1 MIDVI
6 NFTPYSSLI
15 GGLIIGV
22 AVVLFFITTGRL
34 AGISGIVS
42 STLEKNENKFSN
54 LLFIIGLV
62 LGPLVFIFFSQNDV
76 VFKMTSSIPL
86 IIVGGLLVGLGT
98 KIGRGCTSGH
108 GICGISRFS
117 MRSILATIIFMIFAM
132 FTVFFLQL
140 LEIYKMYKN
149 IFSLISGLVFGIG
162 LTIGGMTNP
171 SKVIAFL
178 NITNNWDPSLIFVMG
193 GAIAFVLPSFY
204 LLKNKEK
211 PIFASS
217 FQIPSSKNINQKLI
231 LGSSMF
237 GIGWGMIGLCPG
249 PAISSI
255 AFLQPLSIL
264 FIISMMSGFYLT
276 KFIKI

>member
-1 MIDVI
+1 MIDLI

-62 LGPLVFIFFSQNDV
+62 LGPLVFIFFSKNDV

-86 IIVGGLLVGLGT
+86 IIAGGLLVGLGT

-132 FTVFFLQL
+132 ITVYFLQL
-140 LEIYKMYKN
+140 LEI
-149 IFSLISGLVFGIG
+149 S
-162 LTIGGMTNP
+162 
-171 SKVIAFL
+171 
-178 NITNNWDPSLIFVMG
+178 
-193 GAIAFVLPSFY
+193 
-204 LLKNKEK
+204 
-211 PIFASS
+211 
-217 FQIPSSKNINQKLI
+217 
-231 LGSSMF
+231 
-237 GIGWGMIGLCPG
+237 
-249 PAISSI
+249 
-255 AFLQPLSIL
+255 
-264 FIISMMSGFYLT
+264 
-276 KFIKI
+276 

>member
-1 MIDVI
+1 MIDLV

-76 VFKMTSSIPL
+76 VFKMTPSISL
-86 IIVGGLLVGLGT
+86 IIVGGLLVGVGT

-140 LEIYKMYKN
+140 LEI
-149 IFSLISGLVFGIG
+149 S
-162 LTIGGMTNP
+162 
-171 SKVIAFL
+171 
-178 NITNNWDPSLIFVMG
+178 
-193 GAIAFVLPSFY
+193 
-204 LLKNKEK
+204 
-211 PIFASS
+211 
-217 FQIPSSKNINQKLI
+217 
-231 LGSSMF
+231 
-237 GIGWGMIGLCPG
+237 
-249 PAISSI
+249 
-255 AFLQPLSIL
+255 
-264 FIISMMSGFYLT
+264 
-276 KFIKI
+276 

>member
-62 LGPLVFIFFSQNDV
+62 LGPLVFIFFSKNDV

-86 IIVGGLLVGLGT
+86 IIIGGLLVGLGT

-132 FTVFFLQL
+132 ITVFFLQL
-140 LEIYKMYKN
+140 LEI
-149 IFSLISGLVFGIG
+149 S
-162 LTIGGMTNP
+162 
-171 SKVIAFL
+171 
-178 NITNNWDPSLIFVMG
+178 
-193 GAIAFVLPSFY
+193 
-204 LLKNKEK
+204 
-211 PIFASS
+211 
-217 FQIPSSKNINQKLI
+217 
-231 LGSSMF
+231 
-237 GIGWGMIGLCPG
+237 
-249 PAISSI
+249 
-255 AFLQPLSIL
+255 
-264 FIISMMSGFYLT
+264 
-276 KFIKI
+276 

>member
-62 LGPLVFIFFSQNDV
+62 LGPLVIIFFSKNDL

-86 IIVGGLLVGLGT
+86 IIAGGLLVGLGT

-117 MRSILATIIFMIFAM
+117 TRSILATIIFMIFAM
-132 FTVFFLQL
+132 ITVYFLQL
-140 LEIYKMYKN
+140 LEISHN
-149 IFSLISGLVFGIG
+149 V
-162 LTIGGMTNP
+162 
-171 SKVIAFL
+171 
-178 NITNNWDPSLIFVMG
+178 
-193 GAIAFVLPSFY
+193 
-204 LLKNKEK
+204 
-211 PIFASS
+211 
-217 FQIPSSKNINQKLI
+217 
-231 LGSSMF
+231 
-237 GIGWGMIGLCPG
+237 
-249 PAISSI
+249 
-255 AFLQPLSIL
+255 
-264 FIISMMSGFYLT
+264 
-276 KFIKI
+276 

>member
-1 MIDVI
+1 MIDLI

-62 LGPLVFIFFSQNDV
+62 LGPLVFIFFSKNDV

-86 IIVGGLLVGLGT
+86 IIVGGLLVGAGT

-132 FTVFFLQL
+132 ITVFFLQL
-140 LEIYKMYKN
+140 LEI
-149 IFSLISGLVFGIG
+149 L
-162 LTIGGMTNP
+162 
-171 SKVIAFL
+171 
-178 NITNNWDPSLIFVMG
+178 
-193 GAIAFVLPSFY
+193 
-204 LLKNKEK
+204 
-211 PIFASS
+211 
-217 FQIPSSKNINQKLI
+217 
-231 LGSSMF
+231 
-237 GIGWGMIGLCPG
+237 
-249 PAISSI
+249 
-255 AFLQPLSIL
+255 
-264 FIISMMSGFYLT
+264 
-276 KFIKI
+276 

>member
-54 LLFIIGLV
+54 LLFIIGLI

-86 IIVGGLLVGLGT
+86 IIIGGLLVGAGT

-117 MRSILATIIFMIFAM
+117 MRSILATIIFMILAM
-132 FTVFFLQL
+132 ITVFFLQL
-140 LEIYKMYKN
+140 LK
-149 IFSLISGLVFGIG
+149 IS
-162 LTIGGMTNP
+162 
-171 SKVIAFL
+171 
-178 NITNNWDPSLIFVMG
+178 
-193 GAIAFVLPSFY
+193 
-204 LLKNKEK
+204 
-211 PIFASS
+211 
-217 FQIPSSKNINQKLI
+217 
-231 LGSSMF
+231 
-237 GIGWGMIGLCPG
+237 
-249 PAISSI
+249 
-255 AFLQPLSIL
+255 
-264 FIISMMSGFYLT
+264 
-276 KFIKI
+276 

>member
-1 MIDVI
+1 MIDLS

-15 GGLIIGV
+15 GGLIIGF

-140 LEIYKMYKN
+140 LEI
-149 IFSLISGLVFGIG
+149 S
-162 LTIGGMTNP
+162 
-171 SKVIAFL
+171 
-178 NITNNWDPSLIFVMG
+178 
-193 GAIAFVLPSFY
+193 
-204 LLKNKEK
+204 
-211 PIFASS
+211 
-217 FQIPSSKNINQKLI
+217 
-231 LGSSMF
+231 
-237 GIGWGMIGLCPG
+237 
-249 PAISSI
+249 
-255 AFLQPLSIL
+255 
-264 FIISMMSGFYLT
+264 
-276 KFIKI
+276 

>member
-62 LGPLVFIFFSQNDV
+62 LGPLVFIFFSKNDV

-117 MRSILATIIFMIFAM
+117 TRSILATIIFMIFAM
-132 FTVFFLQL
+132 ITVYFLQL
-140 LEIYKMYKN
+140 LEI
-149 IFSLISGLVFGIG
+149 S
-162 LTIGGMTNP
+162 
-171 SKVIAFL
+171 
-178 NITNNWDPSLIFVMG
+178 
-193 GAIAFVLPSFY
+193 
-204 LLKNKEK
+204 
-211 PIFASS
+211 
-217 FQIPSSKNINQKLI
+217 
-231 LGSSMF
+231 
-237 GIGWGMIGLCPG
+237 
-249 PAISSI
+249 
-255 AFLQPLSIL
+255 
-264 FIISMMSGFYLT
+264 
-276 KFIKI
+276 

>member
-62 LGPLVFIFFSQNDV
+62 LGPLVFIFFSKNDV

-86 IIVGGLLVGLGT
+86 IIIGGLLVGLGT
-98 KIGRGCTSGH
+98 KMGRGCTSGH

-117 MRSILATIIFMIFAM
+117 MRSILATIIFMILAM
-132 FTVFFLQL
+132 ITVFFLQL
-140 LEIYKMYKN
+140 LEI
-149 IFSLISGLVFGIG
+149 S
-162 LTIGGMTNP
+162 
-171 SKVIAFL
+171 
-178 NITNNWDPSLIFVMG
+178 
-193 GAIAFVLPSFY
+193 
-204 LLKNKEK
+204 
-211 PIFASS
+211 
-217 FQIPSSKNINQKLI
+217 
-231 LGSSMF
+231 
-237 GIGWGMIGLCPG
+237 
-249 PAISSI
+249 
-255 AFLQPLSIL
+255 
-264 FIISMMSGFYLT
+264 
-276 KFIKI
+276 

>member
-86 IIVGGLLVGLGT
+86 IIVGGLLVGVGT

-132 FTVFFLQL
+132 ITVFFLQL
-140 LEIYKMYKN
+140 LEI
-149 IFSLISGLVFGIG
+149 S
-162 LTIGGMTNP
+162 
-171 SKVIAFL
+171 
-178 NITNNWDPSLIFVMG
+178 
-193 GAIAFVLPSFY
+193 
-204 LLKNKEK
+204 
-211 PIFASS
+211 
-217 FQIPSSKNINQKLI
+217 
-231 LGSSMF
+231 
-237 GIGWGMIGLCPG
+237 
-249 PAISSI
+249 
-255 AFLQPLSIL
+255 
-264 FIISMMSGFYLT
+264 
-276 KFIKI
+276 

>member
-1 MIDVI
+1 MIDLI

-86 IIVGGLLVGLGT
+86 IIVGGLLVGVGT

-132 FTVFFLQL
+132 ITVYFLQL
-140 LEIYKMYKN
+140 LEI
-149 IFSLISGLVFGIG
+149 
-162 LTIGGMTNP
+162 
-171 SKVIAFL
+171 
-178 NITNNWDPSLIFVMG
+178 
-193 GAIAFVLPSFY
+193 
-204 LLKNKEK
+204 
-211 PIFASS
+211 SS
-217 FQIPSSKNINQKLI
+217 NV
-231 LGSSMF
+231 
-237 GIGWGMIGLCPG
+237 
-249 PAISSI
+249 
-255 AFLQPLSIL
+255 
-264 FIISMMSGFYLT
+264 
-276 KFIKI
+276 

>member
-62 LGPLVFIFFSQNDV
+62 LGPLVFIFFSKNDF

-140 LEIYKMYKN
+140 LEI
-149 IFSLISGLVFGIG
+149 S
-162 LTIGGMTNP
+162 
-171 SKVIAFL
+171 
-178 NITNNWDPSLIFVMG
+178 
-193 GAIAFVLPSFY
+193 
-204 LLKNKEK
+204 
-211 PIFASS
+211 
-217 FQIPSSKNINQKLI
+217 
-231 LGSSMF
+231 
-237 GIGWGMIGLCPG
+237 
-249 PAISSI
+249 
-255 AFLQPLSIL
+255 
-264 FIISMMSGFYLT
+264 
-276 KFIKI
+276 

>member
-42 STLEKNENKFSN
+42 STLEKKENQFSN
-54 LLFIIGLV
+54 LLFIIGLI

-132 FTVFFLQL
+132 ITVFFLQL
-140 LEIYKMYKN
+140 LEI
-149 IFSLISGLVFGIG
+149 S
-162 LTIGGMTNP
+162 
-171 SKVIAFL
+171 
-178 NITNNWDPSLIFVMG
+178 
-193 GAIAFVLPSFY
+193 
-204 LLKNKEK
+204 
-211 PIFASS
+211 
-217 FQIPSSKNINQKLI
+217 
-231 LGSSMF
+231 
-237 GIGWGMIGLCPG
+237 
-249 PAISSI
+249 
-255 AFLQPLSIL
+255 
-264 FIISMMSGFYLT
+264 
-276 KFIKI
+276 

>member
-1 MIDVI
+1 MIDLI

-15 GGLIIGV
+15 GGLIIGF

-62 LGPLVFIFFSQNDV
+62 LGPLVFIFFSKNDV

-117 MRSILATIIFMIFAM
+117 TRSILATIIFMIFAM
-132 FTVFFLQL
+132 ITVFFLQL
-140 LEIYKMYKN
+140 LEI
-149 IFSLISGLVFGIG
+149 S
-162 LTIGGMTNP
+162 
-171 SKVIAFL
+171 
-178 NITNNWDPSLIFVMG
+178 
-193 GAIAFVLPSFY
+193 
-204 LLKNKEK
+204 
-211 PIFASS
+211 
-217 FQIPSSKNINQKLI
+217 
-231 LGSSMF
+231 
-237 GIGWGMIGLCPG
+237 
-249 PAISSI
+249 
-255 AFLQPLSIL
+255 
-264 FIISMMSGFYLT
+264 
-276 KFIKI
+276 

>member
-1 MIDVI
+1 MIDFT
-6 NFTPYSSLI
+6 NFTPYSSLL

-62 LGPLVFIFFSQNDV
+62 LGPMVFIFFSKNDV

-86 IIVGGLLVGLGT
+86 IIVGGLLVGAGT

-132 FTVFFLQL
+132 ITVYFLQL
-140 LEIYKMYKN
+140 LEI
-149 IFSLISGLVFGIG
+149 S
-162 LTIGGMTNP
+162 
-171 SKVIAFL
+171 
-178 NITNNWDPSLIFVMG
+178 
-193 GAIAFVLPSFY
+193 
-204 LLKNKEK
+204 
-211 PIFASS
+211 
-217 FQIPSSKNINQKLI
+217 
-231 LGSSMF
+231 
-237 GIGWGMIGLCPG
+237 
-249 PAISSI
+249 
-255 AFLQPLSIL
+255 
-264 FIISMMSGFYLT
+264 
-276 KFIKI
+276 

>member
-1 MIDVI
+1 MIDLI

-132 FTVFFLQL
+132 ITVYFLQL
-140 LEIYKMYKN
+140 LEI
-149 IFSLISGLVFGIG
+149 V
-162 LTIGGMTNP
+162 
-171 SKVIAFL
+171 
-178 NITNNWDPSLIFVMG
+178 
-193 GAIAFVLPSFY
+193 
-204 LLKNKEK
+204 
-211 PIFASS
+211 
-217 FQIPSSKNINQKLI
+217 
-231 LGSSMF
+231 
-237 GIGWGMIGLCPG
+237 
-249 PAISSI
+249 
-255 AFLQPLSIL
+255 
-264 FIISMMSGFYLT
+264 
-276 KFIKI
+276 

>member
-1 MIDVI
+1 MIDVV

-62 LGPLVFIFFSQNDV
+62 LGPLVFIFFSKNDV

-86 IIVGGLLVGLGT
+86 IIIGGLLVGAGT

-117 MRSILATIIFMIFAM
+117 MRSILATIIFMILAM
-132 FTVFFLQL
+132 ITVFFLQL
-140 LEIYKMYKN
+140 LEI
-149 IFSLISGLVFGIG
+149 S
-162 LTIGGMTNP
+162 
-171 SKVIAFL
+171 
-178 NITNNWDPSLIFVMG
+178 
-193 GAIAFVLPSFY
+193 
-204 LLKNKEK
+204 
-211 PIFASS
+211 
-217 FQIPSSKNINQKLI
+217 
-231 LGSSMF
+231 
-237 GIGWGMIGLCPG
+237 
-249 PAISSI
+249 
-255 AFLQPLSIL
+255 
-264 FIISMMSGFYLT
+264 
-276 KFIKI
+276 

>member
-62 LGPLVFIFFSQNDV
+62 LGPLVFIFFSKNDV

-86 IIVGGLLVGLGT
+86 IIAGGLLVGLGT

-132 FTVFFLQL
+132 ITVFFLQL
-140 LEIYKMYKN
+140 LEI
-149 IFSLISGLVFGIG
+149 S
-162 LTIGGMTNP
+162 
-171 SKVIAFL
+171 
-178 NITNNWDPSLIFVMG
+178 
-193 GAIAFVLPSFY
+193 
-204 LLKNKEK
+204 
-211 PIFASS
+211 
-217 FQIPSSKNINQKLI
+217 
-231 LGSSMF
+231 
-237 GIGWGMIGLCPG
+237 
-249 PAISSI
+249 
-255 AFLQPLSIL
+255 
-264 FIISMMSGFYLT
+264 
-276 KFIKI
+276 

>member
-62 LGPLVFIFFSQNDV
+62 LGPLVFIFFSKNDV

-86 IIVGGLLVGLGT
+86 IIIGGLLVGAGT

-117 MRSILATIIFMIFAM
+117 MRSILATIIFMILAM
-132 FTVFFLQL
+132 ITVFFLQL
-140 LEIYKMYKN
+140 LK
-149 IFSLISGLVFGIG
+149 IS
-162 LTIGGMTNP
+162 
-171 SKVIAFL
+171 
-178 NITNNWDPSLIFVMG
+178 
-193 GAIAFVLPSFY
+193 
-204 LLKNKEK
+204 
-211 PIFASS
+211 
-217 FQIPSSKNINQKLI
+217 
-231 LGSSMF
+231 
-237 GIGWGMIGLCPG
+237 
-249 PAISSI
+249 
-255 AFLQPLSIL
+255 
-264 FIISMMSGFYLT
+264 
-276 KFIKI
+276 